1 VGHNPLGQT
10 VRKLCQAAGI
20 KGQFTNHSLRATTAT
35 RGLTKGVPEK
45 FVMERTG
52 HRDVRSLQRYERPD
66 IKTKVAVSK
75 CLDGG
80 LSCFNKETHSIDKKA
95 GNINCG
101 EKRIRSDIVK
111 NTVKDDMPCDEME
124 GNSKMARLELQDKG
138 YFNNCTFNFN

>member
-1 VGHNPLGQT
+1 MGHNPLGQT
-10 VRKLCQAAGI
+10 VRKLCEAAGI
-20 KGQFTNHSLRATTAT
+20 KGHFTNHSLRATTAT

-52 HRDVRSLQRYERPD
+52 HRDVRSLQRYERTD

-80 LSCFNKETHSIDKKA
+80 VSWFNKEMHRIDEKAGSID
-95 GNINCG
+95 CE
-101 EKRIRSDIVK
+101 EKRIRSYLVK
-111 NTVKDDMPCDEME
+111 NTVKKDMACDEME
-124 GNSKMARLELQDKG
+124 SNRKRARLELQEKG